1 MDSKSVQFQTPELPS
16 AKVVRRFW
24 ISWQVFLLTMLT
36 VFTIIILIAAVNGD
50 SAPTSPAG

>member
-24 ISWQVFLLTMLT
+24 ISWQVFLLAMLT